1 MTRRDVYGGFIVA
14 IAALAVAGCA
24 TRKPLVVKQPG
35 KIIEVPVKV
44 YVPIPDNLTA
54 PCPIAEGKVAD
65 VLEVA
70 RKRRASLEACNAQLK
85 AIRSVQGSAKP

>member
-1 MTRRDVYGGFIVA
+1 MRQLFVLLIV
-14 IAALAVAGCA
+14 LAVAGCA

-35 KIIEVPVKV
+35 QIIEVPVKV

-54 PCPIAEGKVAD
+54 PCSIAEGKVAE

-70 RKRRASLEACNAQLK
+70 RKRRASLEACNAEK
-85 AIRSVQGSAKP
+85 AAIRKIQGKPVP

>member
-1 MTRRDVYGGFIVA
+1 MRIAAMLA
-14 IAALAVAGCA
+14 IAAMLTACQSN
-24 TRKPLVVKQPG
+24 KPLVVKQPG

>member
-1 MTRRDVYGGFIVA
+1 MRQLFVLLIVV
-14 IAALAVAGCA
+14 AVAGCA

-54 PCPIAEGKVAD
+54 PCPIAEGKVAE

-85 AIRSVQGSAKP
+85 AIRSVQGKPDP

>member
-1 MTRRDVYGGFIVA
+1 MRIAAMLA
-14 IAALAVAGCA
+14 IAAMLTACQSN
-24 TRKPLVVKQPG
+24 KPLVVKQPG

-54 PCPIAEGKVAD
+54 PCPIADGKVAD

-70 RKRRASLEACNAQLK
+70 RKRRASLEACNADK
-85 AIRSVQGSAKP
+85 SAIRKIQGKPVP

>member
-1 MTRRDVYGGFIVA
+1 MRQLFVLLIVV
-14 IAALAVAGCA
+14 AVAGCA

-54 PCPIAEGKVAD
+54 PCPIAEGKVGE

-85 AIRSVQGSAKP
+85 AIRKIQGQPVP

>member
-1 MTRRDVYGGFIVA
+1 MSRAAIVL
-14 IAALAVAGCA
+14 IALALTACQSN
-24 TRKPLVVKQPG
+24 KPLVVKQPG

-54 PCPIAEGKVAD
+54 PCPIADGKVAE

-70 RKRRASLEACNAQLK
+70 RKRRASLEACNADK
-85 AIRSVQGSAKP
+85 DAIRKIQGQPVP

>member
-1 MTRRDVYGGFIVA
+1 MRQLFVLLIVV
-14 IAALAVAGCA
+14 AVAGCA

-44 YVPIPDNLTA
+44 YVPIPDSLTE
-54 PCPIAEGKVAD
+54 PNPIAEGKVSD

-70 RKRRASLEACNAQLK
+70 RKRRASQEACNADK
-85 AIRSVQGSAKP
+85 AAIRKIQGQPVP

>member
-1 MTRRDVYGGFIVA
+1 MSRAAIVL
-14 IAALAVAGCA
+14 IALALTACQSN
-24 TRKPLVVKQPG
+24 KPLVVKQPG

-54 PCPIAEGKVAD
+54 PCPIAEGKVAE

-70 RKRRASLEACNAQLK
+70 RKRRASLEACNADK
-85 AIRSVQGSAKP
+85 SAIRKIQGKPVP

>member
-1 MTRRDVYGGFIVA
+1 MRQLFVLLIVLA
-14 IAALAVAGCA
+14 IAGCA

-35 KIIEVPVKV
+35 KVIEVPVKV

-54 PCPIAEGKVAD
+54 PCPIAEGKVGE

-85 AIRSVQGSAKP
+85 SIKGVQGKPVP